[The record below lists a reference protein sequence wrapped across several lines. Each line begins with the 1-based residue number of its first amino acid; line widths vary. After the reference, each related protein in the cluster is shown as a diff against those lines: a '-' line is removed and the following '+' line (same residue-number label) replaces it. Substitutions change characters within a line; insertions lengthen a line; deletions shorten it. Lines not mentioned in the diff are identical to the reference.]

1 MQMSDGCV
9 DFNACG
15 FHALAAADS
24 DVAPSLD
31 GEAAA
36 DTVQRFPVAVRA
48 QQLLLLPW
56 TVKLLLILLS
66 AAAADDDVAAGRWG
80 SVLPEPNNCS
90 TAKVNWATHATSHT
104 HTQHSTAHHTEPE
117 NTNKADSSRLSD
129 MLCIQRSH

>member
-24 DVAPSLD
+24 DVAPS
-31 GEAAA
+31 
-36 DTVQRFPVAVRA
+36 VAVA
-48 QQLLLLPW
+48 
-56 TVKLLLILLS
+56 
-66 AAAADDDVAAGRWG
+66 AAAADSDVAAGRWG

>member
-24 DVAPSLD
+24 DVAPS
-31 GEAAA
+31 
-36 DTVQRFPVAVRA
+36 VAVA
-48 QQLLLLPW
+48 
-56 TVKLLLILLS
+56 V
-66 AAAADDDVAAGRWG
+66 AADDEVAAGRWG

-104 HTQHSTAHHTEPE
+104 HTQHSTPHRTQKH
-117 NTNKADSSRLSD
+117 
-129 MLCIQRSH
+129 